1 MLPQDFG
8 NDEMTKGWRL
18 TTQPT
23 VTTNRNL
30 ALGIPRGSSAGAS
43 VRGPAAMS

>member
-1 MLPQDFG
+1 MLPKDFG

-30 ALGIPRGSSAGAS
+30 ALGILRGSTAWVS
-43 VRGPAAMS
+43 VRCPAAMI